1 MTPNADSGDRLDQL
15 PLDAWHRAAGGR
27 MVPFAGYFMPLQYTG
42 IVSEHEWTRSSAS
55 LFDVSH
61 MGQLLVEGERAAEA
75 LEALLPTDVAGIPV
89 GRTRY
94 SLLLDDS
101 GGIRDDLMITRMAD
115 GPHGPRFYLVVN
127 GATKHDDIAW
137 MRGRLPSTVVFS
149 HLEDRAL
156 IALQGPRAAE
166 VIEGLVPGISGEIAF
181 MQTAIRDW
189 NGQDLW
195 IARSGYTGEDGFEI
209 SLPASDALSF
219 VETLTA
225 DERVR
230 PAGLGARDSLR
241 LEAGLP
247 LYGHDIDL
255 STDPVSAGLGFAL
268 SRKRR
273 EQGGFPGATAISR
286 IRTEGPTQK
295 RVGVEVEGRLPA
307 REGARVLFEGKE
319 VGRVTSGGFSPTLG
333 QPIAMALVAAEH
345 AEPGTPLSLEVRG
358 RELAAVVTP
367 LPFVPHRYHRS
378 GAPA

>member
-1 MTPNADSGDRLDQL
+1 
-15 PLDAWHRAAGGR
+15 
-27 MVPFAGYFMPLQYTG
+27 MPLQYTG

-209 SLPASDALSF
+209 SLPASDALAF
-219 VETLTA
+219 VEALTA

-230 PAGLGARDSLR
+230 PAGLGSRDSLR

-247 LYGHDIDL
+247 LYGHDVDL

-273 EQGGFPGATAISR
+273 EQGGFPGAAAISR
-286 IRTEGPTQK
+286 ILTEGPTQK
-295 RVGVEVEGRLPA
+295 RVGLEVEGRLPA

-345 AEPGTPLSLEVRG
+345 TEPGTPLSLEVRG
-358 RELAAVVTP
+358 RKLAAVVTP